1 MSSGRRVRFWIE
13 SVTGSVCG
21 MLAVLTVFWPDWIE
35 GLTGYDPDH
44 HSGWFEWAIVVALL
58 VVCAAAGSL
67 AHAEWRRPRM
77 AVPIAD

>member
-1 MSSGRRVRFWIE
+1 MSSARRARFWVE
-13 SVTGSVCG
+13 SVAGSVCG

-35 GLTGYDPDH
+35 GLTGFDPDH

-67 AHAEWRRPRM
+67 ARAEWRRPRV